1 MKTIHYLYA
10 TCLLFALM
18 PAFSSCTL
26 DADDDL
32 ANLESNVGAG
42 TFSTLGTIIMDN
54 QDITIE
60 SDLYGNLIPE
70 NPEIISSIDADSTGQ
85 RILAGFIFLNNPTDQ
100 SSLEGHYIRIVDL
113 LYKVNTLPASD
124 LRTLPEDNFG
134 NDPLQITDVS
144 ISKKHLNIQYV
155 YEGSKHI
162 QHGVNLV
169 LTNQSELNAN
179 GLLPVEFR
187 HDAYNDSPNQSMESI
202 VSFTLESIA
211 ECQSADFKG
220 FRIIY
225 NSGANSQAEWRVFV
239 K

>member
-1 MKTIHYLYA
+1 MKTIYYLYVA
-10 TCLLFALM
+10 FTLIVLM

-26 DADDDL
+26 DKYDDDL
-32 ANLESNVGAG
+32 ANLGSDISTG
-42 TFSTLGTIIMDN
+42 TFSTLGTVIIND
-54 QDITIE
+54 QEIAIE
-60 SDLYGNLIPE
+60 SDLYGILIPE

-85 RILAGFIFLNNPTDQ
+85 RILAGFVFLDQ
-100 SSLEGHYIRIVDL
+100 SSQEGRRIRIVDL
-113 LYKVNTLPASD
+113 LYKINTLPASD

-169 LTNQSELNAN
+169 LTDQSELDAN

-187 HDAYNDSPNQSMESI
+187 HDAYNDSPDQSMESI

>member
-26 DADDDL
+26 DKDDDL
-32 ANLESNVGAG
+32 ANLGSDISTG
-42 TFSTLGTIIMDN
+42 TFSTLGTVIIND
-54 QDITIE
+54 QEIAIE
-60 SDLYGNLIPE
+60 SDLYGILIPE

-85 RILAGFIFLNNPTDQ
+85 RILAGFVFLDQ
-100 SSLEGHYIRIVDL
+100 SSQEGHRIRIVDL
-113 LYKVNTLPASD
+113 LYKINTLPASD

-134 NDPLQITDVS
+134 NAPLQITDVS
-144 ISKKHLNIQYV
+144 FSKNHLNIQYL
-155 YEGSKHI
+155 YEGSKQI
-162 QHGVNLV
+162 QHRVNLV
-169 LTNQSELNAN
+169 LTDQSKLDAN

-187 HDAYNDSPNQSMESI
+187 HDACNDSSGQTMESI
-202 VSFTLESIA
+202 VSFTLESIP
-211 ECQSADFKG
+211 ECQLPGFKG

-225 NSGANSQAEWRVFV
+225 NSGANSQAEWKAF